1 MNLMQTVVLDTN
13 ALLMPF
19 EIKINLDLALRDLL
33 GEVRIV
39 VPGPL
44 VGELKHLDHRY
55 AKAALALARKYEII
69 PTEYTGDNAVIELA
83 YRTGGYVLTN
93 DKELRRRLRKEGVPI
108 IYLRSGTHLA
118 IDTYLGE

>member
-1 MNLMQTVVLDTN
+1 MQTVVLDTN

-19 EIKINLDLALRDLL
+19 EIRNNLDLALRELL
-33 GEVRIV
+33 GDARIV

-44 VGELKHLDHRY
+44 VGELKHLDHRF
-55 AKAALALARKYEII
+55 AKAAIALARKYEII
-69 PTEYTGDNAVIELA
+69 PTEYTGDDSVVELA
-83 YRTGGYVLTN
+83 FKTGGYVLTN

-108 IYLRSGTHLA
+108 IFLRSGTHLA